1 MGLQDGVLGPP
12 ASAPLDE
19 KVAFFRRHGYVPVWG
34 ALEGEALRRTQA
46 AYRQHSLR
54 VKAEWEAAKLSG
66 TGVDGLGYEEGGEGF
81 ARSYFVRAATHFA
94 CCLGKPTEAA
104 AQDIPQFVEQDS
116 SFLDLLDNEKTTEVL
131 AQLIGEGSGS
141 YIYSSAD
148 NIQVAHIQARTV
160 PPERDGGYTS
170 WHRVS
175 LEPTLNVVLER
186 RSR

>member
-1 MGLQDGVLGPP
+1 M
-12 ASAPLDE
+12 
-19 KVAFFRRHGYVPVWG
+19 
-34 ALEGEALRRTQA
+34 QA
-46 AYRQHSLR
+46 AQ
-54 VKAEWEAAKLSG
+54 
-66 TGVDGLGYEEGGEGF
+66 F
-81 ARSYFVRAATHFA
+81 AWKTTLNFS
-94 CCLGKPTEAA
+94 EAA

-116 SFLDLLDNEKTTEVL
+116 FFLDLLDNEKTTELL

-175 LEPTLNVVLER
+175 PEPTTLNVVSAR
-186 RSR
+186 TGP

>member
-1 MGLQDGVLGPP
+1 MSAE
-12 ASAPLDE
+12 ASQRLWKTTLNFSA
-19 KVAFFRRHGYVPVWG
+19 
-34 ALEGEALRRTQA
+34 
-46 AYRQHSLR
+46 
-54 VKAEWEAAKLSG
+54 
-66 TGVDGLGYEEGGEGF
+66 
-81 ARSYFVRAATHFA
+81 
-94 CCLGKPTEAA
+94 AA

-175 LEPTLNVVLER
+175 LELTLSDVVSARTGLR
-186 RSR
+186 